1 MAARPLSHQH
11 QQSPLAAGFLL
22 DNTMPS
28 HALTPPEGKRG
39 NVSRFG
45 AQSPTTDV
53 VGAAELLKVHPKTIL
68 SLIDSGAIPAAK
80 VGRAY
85 AMLVR
90 DVLSYLE
97 QSIIAQTSERM
108 RAPTKAPRQGRT
120 RAGSRNASSSVGS
133 CGR

>member
-1 MAARPLSHQH
+1 
-11 QQSPLAAGFLL
+11 
-22 DNTMPS
+22 MPS
-28 HALTPPEGKRG
+28 HAITPSEGKRG

-90 DVLSYLE
+90 DVLNYLE

-120 RAGSRNASSSVGS
+120 RADSRSASSSVGS

>member
-1 MAARPLSHQH
+1 MAARPHTTQLSKRPH
-11 QQSPLAAGFLL
+11 AAGFLL
-22 DNTMPS
+22 DHIMPT
-28 HALTPPEGKRG
+28 HALMPPEGNRG

-53 VGAAELLKVHPKTIL
+53 VGAAELLKVHPKTVL
-68 SLIDSGAIPAAK
+68 SLIDAGAIPAAK

-97 QSIIAQTSERM
+97 QSIITQTSERM
-108 RAPTKAPRQGRT
+108 RTPTKAPRQGRT
-120 RAGSRNASSSVGS
+120 RAGSRTASSSAGS
-133 CGR
+133 CAR

>member
-1 MAARPLSHQH
+1 
-11 QQSPLAAGFLL
+11 
-22 DNTMPS
+22 MPS
-28 HALTPPEGKRG
+28 HALMPAEGKRG

-68 SLIDSGAIPAAK
+68 ALIDEGAIPAAK

-90 DVLSYLE
+90 DVLAYLE
-97 QSIIAQTSERM
+97 QSIIAQTRERM

-120 RAGSRNASSSVGS
+120 RAGSRTASSSAGS
-133 CGR
+133 CAR